1 MLQSMGLQRDRHN
14 LVTEQQRGKKRG
26 FPGGTVVKYSPFNT
40 GDAGLIPGSGR
51 SPEGGNCKPLQYSS
65 LENSM
70 DIEAWQ
76 ARVGHD

>member
-26 FPGGTVVKYSPFNT
+26 FPGGTVVKYSPSNT

-51 SPEGGNCKPLQYSS
+51 SPEGGNCNPLQYSS